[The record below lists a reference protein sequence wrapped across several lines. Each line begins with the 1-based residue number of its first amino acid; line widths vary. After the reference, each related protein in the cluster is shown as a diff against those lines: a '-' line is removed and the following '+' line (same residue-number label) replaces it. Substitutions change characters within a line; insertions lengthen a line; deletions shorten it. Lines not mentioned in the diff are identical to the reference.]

1 MASNLFAKAKK
12 VAPVKTAKGK
22 DEKTRISIED
32 VTFFDKIEKL
42 ESLQDAM
49 KRDKAKADMISDE
62 LRDLGKNE
70 WAKLYEKTGKN
81 PGSVMLE
88 YVKENEDTAQLMFV
102 PTDKYITI
110 TGVRAEELQ
119 EAYGEDIVEEKT
131 TFSFDN
137 EMIEKYG
144 EVLSRMI
151 EECSEIAERDRE
163 KIIKAVT
170 TYSVAKGTIDNFKKY
185 GPVQEMIESVR
196 PVVALKNVEIVK
208 G

>member
-1 MASNLFAKAKK
+1 MASNLFSKAKK
-12 VAPVKTAKGK
+12 AAPVKTTKGK

-49 KRDKAKADMISDE
+49 KRDKAKADMITDE
-62 LRDLGKNE
+62 LRDLGKDE

-102 PTDKYITI
+102 PTDRYITI
-110 TGVRAEELQ
+110 TAPRAEELQ
-119 EAYGEDIVEEKT
+119 DAYGEDIVEEKT

-185 GPVQEMIESVR
+185 GPIQEMIESVR
-196 PVVALKNVEIVK
+196 PVVALKNVEIIK